1 MEIRRIAPDDGQAL
15 GAFFQRV
22 PDGDRTFFKEDV
34 VAPGLVEA
42 WVLEGTAHRFVSVT
56 DRGEIAGYVA
66 VFPSTGWSAHVGEVR
81 LVVDPAHRGR
91 GVGRALAQH
100 ALLDALG
107 HGLTKIFVE
116 VVADQTPAIAMFLAI
131 GFRPEGLLHDHIRDR
146 SGQLRD
152 LIVLSHSATETWSAM
167 ATAGIDEA
175 LR

>member
-56 DRGEIAGYVA
+56 DRGA
-66 VFPSTGWSAHVGEVR
+66 STGWSAHVGEVR

-116 VVADQTPAIAMFLAI
+116 VVADQAPAIAMFLAI
-131 GFRPEGLLHDHIRDR
+131 GFRPEGLLHHTIRDR

-152 LIVLSHSATETWSAM
+152 LIVLSHSATETWA
-167 ATAGIDEA
+167 
-175 LR
+175 